1 MSYFCKHICHHI
13 LIASTHYTSF
23 ANVVVN
29 TPLSC
34 RYTPLS
40 ARFRRM
46 AWISR
51 TVFALEEDEDKD
63 AIAEEEPQD
72 VVEPRKKKEKKFL
85 AAASAYELLKLFY
98 I

>member
-1 MSYFCKHICHHI
+1 MQTHFSPHLNCKYI
-13 LIASTHYTSF
+13 LHF
-23 ANVVVN
+23 ELLLQVEVVN

-40 ARFRRM
+40 DRFRRM
-46 AWISR
+46 AWIST
-51 TVFALEEDEDKD
+51 TVFAPETDEDED
-63 AIAEEEPQD
+63 AIAEEDVVED

-85 AAASAYELLKLFY
+85 AASSAYELLKLFY